1 MFTAAADRGVD
12 GGDRPPR
19 LADQPRRPSALADED
34 GLRAP
39 RHRRR
44 HTRRRGE
51 RARQASQGSRAW
63 TCSRLSFALQG
74 RAGSA
79 IGSVLLRRVA
89 AAHAHRPTC
98 AIPSSV
104 VRPFCRS
111 IAGGY
116 GPGKPSHQADG
127 GPAKTSKLQHQL
139 ASPSKKSQIIAKSRI
154 EPTSI
159 GPWITFPRSCP
170 SEPTATPSISR
181 TRPVGGNS
189 KKTLR
194 KLRAR
199 KPERSPRRSRAP
211 RDRRSCFERPWRTR
225 AWSRSARWCEARR
238 ARPRTGL
245 AERART
251 GIIPTSPIETG
262 ALVRAV
268 ASSHRRTVRSE
279 HSEGVTGQARS
290 AIARK
295 RRTPSRGAQTPAEPA
310 SRP

>member
-1 MFTAAADRGVD
+1 MRAAVVSEPGR
-12 GGDRPPR
+12 
-19 LADQPRRPSALADED
+19 
-34 GLRAP
+34 
-39 RHRRR
+39 
-44 HTRRRGE
+44 
-51 RARQASQGSRAW
+51 RARGFRVW

-79 IGSVLLRRVA
+79 IGSVLLRSIGS
-89 AAHAHRPTC
+89 AHAHRPTC

-116 GPGKPSHQADG
+116 GPGRPSHQADE
-127 GPAKTSKLQHQL
+127 GPAKNSKLQHQL

-170 SEPTATPSISR
+170 NEPTATPSISR
-181 TRPVGGNS
+181 TRPVGRNS
-189 KKTLR
+189 KETLR
-194 KLRAR
+194 ELRAR
-199 KPERSPRRSRAP
+199 KPEGSPRRSRAP

-225 AWSRSARWCEARR
+225 AWSTSARWCEARR
-238 ARPRTGL
+238 ARPRTGP

-262 ALVRAV
+262 ALIRAV
-268 ASSHRRTVRSE
+268 ACSHRPTVRCD
-279 HSEGVTGQARS
+279 HSGVTTGQARS

>member
-1 MFTAAADRGVD
+1 M
-12 GGDRPPR
+12 
-19 LADQPRRPSALADED
+19 
-34 GLRAP
+34 
-39 RHRRR
+39 
-44 HTRRRGE
+44 
-51 RARQASQGSRAW
+51 
-63 TCSRLSFALQG
+63 
-74 RAGSA
+74 AG
-79 IGSVLLRRVA
+79 
-89 AAHAHRPTC
+89 AHAHRPTC

-111 IAGGY
+111 IARGH
-116 GPGKPSHQADG
+116 GPGRPSHQADG
-127 GPAKTSKLQHQL
+127 GPAKTSNLQQQR
-139 ASPSKKSQIIAKSRI
+139 ASHSNESQIIAKSRI

-189 KKTLR
+189 KETLGE
-194 KLRAR
+194 LRAR

-211 RDRRSCFERPWRTR
+211 RNRRSCFERPGRTR

-238 ARPRTGL
+238 ARPRTGP

-268 ASSHRRTVRSE
+268 ACSHRPAVRSE
-279 HSEGVTGQARS
+279 HSEGATGEARS
-290 AIARK
+290 AIART